1 MNLQIC
7 IGGRVLE
14 IDSNVNEVRRF
25 LSHYEKVIAG
35 EPQTQRRFVLRG
47 GGDDK
52 TRTLLL
58 DLRNVQW
65 VMTTENSPAE

>member
-1 MNLQIC
+1 MNLQIAVGDR
-7 IGGRVLE
+7 IID

-65 VMTTENSPAE
+65 VITTEDTPAE